1 MVWALINNDFKK
13 IYDAPGVQGRKRE
26 AVLDHGLM
34 SAHPLVQNG
43 IKHFCKNINNMSV
56 KS

>member
-13 IYDAPGVQGRKRE
+13 IYNAPGVQGRKRE